1 MEGGLYGFDVVYDEY
16 LRYRESDM
24 GNNTNAIG
32 KLFEVFASKTLAQAT
47 ESSFV
52 AAHPAAICFT
62 PDGQIVFGGDVYSR
76 QKTWTGSQAE
86 YDAIESKD
94 ANTTYYVNHPDP
106 SERRVYVGETLV
118 MGAGADPN
126 FVGLVYG
133 GAQTF
138 YFSPQGRGFDYKGE
152 WETVTSDSNGNFS
165 AAVSDAQLGS
175 FSESWFF
182 NKDGTRFS
190 NITEIQKFPKI
201 LSSDMKYAF
210 AAQQLDSF
218 DGSGMEFAKTADSS
232 WAWDGMLSNNL
243 HLMEANCKGMPIS
256 GNCKEMFK
264 NCELLETVRFDDVS
278 MVADATEMFSGCTK
292 LASVGIDAGEGW
304 FTGLNCGDKMFSG
317 CEGLAYRGVFVLGTM
332 MPELHS
338 AKEMFSHTC
347 FKEIKQYTQVE
358 NVGTGFYLF
367 GRTRGDID
375 ICNLFAYNAVL
386 EKVHHPIYCHG
397 ISVDG
402 LSSLLSPFF
411 MCTSLKYAVISG
423 LSSRVNGKTPYNPL
437 CGAPQWGSEDDA
449 QCVID
454 TLLTYSEDASANAE
468 PVDVMLDKAVADRLS
483 LDVLNQISA
492 KGYRITTIY

>member
-1 MEGGLYGFDVVYDEY
+1 
-16 LRYRESDM
+16 M

-32 KLFEVFASKTLAQAT
+32 KPFEVFASKTLAQAT
-47 ESSFV
+47 EPSFV

-62 PDGQIVFGGDVYSR
+62 PEGQIVFCGDVYSR

-138 YFSPQGRGFDYKGE
+138 YFSPLGRGLNYKGE

-165 AAVSDAQLGS
+165 AAVSDARRDYGT
-175 FSESWFF
+175 ESWFF
-182 NKDGTRFS
+182 NEDGTQFT
-190 NITEIQKFPKI
+190 NITEIRKFPKI
-201 LSSDMKYAF
+201 LGSNMKYAF
-210 AAQQLDSF
+210 AEQQLDSF
-218 DGSGMEFAKTADSS
+218 DGSGMEFAKAADTS
-232 WAWDGMLSNNL
+232 WEWVGMLSSNL
-243 HLMEANCKGMPIS
+243 HLMEANCKGMPI
-256 GNCKEMFK
+256 GGDCKEMFMC
-264 NCELLETVRFDDVS
+264 CENLETVVFDDVS
-278 MVADATEMFSGCTK
+278 EVTAATGMFNGCTK

-304 FTGLNCGDKMFSG
+304 FTGLNNGDRMFYG
-317 CEGLAYRGVFVLGTM
+317 CEGLAYRGVFVLGSA
-332 MPELHS
+332 MPELYN
-338 AKEMFSHTC
+338 ANYMFSHTC
-347 FKEIKQYTQVE
+347 FKEIKQHTTVE

-375 ICNLFAYNAVL
+375 IRSLFAYNTVL

-423 LSSRVNGKTPYNPL
+423 LSSRVNGQTPYNPL
-437 CGAPQWGSEDDA
+437 CGAPLWGSEDNA

-483 LDVLNQISA
+483 LDVKAQISA
-492 KGYRITTIY
+492 KGYRITTID

>member
-1 MEGGLYGFDVVYDEY
+1 
-16 LRYRESDM
+16 M

-32 KLFEVFASKTLAQAT
+32 KPFEVFASKTLAQAT

-94 ANTTYYVNHPDP
+94 ANTTYYINHPDP

-133 GAQTF
+133 GGGAQTF
-138 YFSPQGRGFDYKGE
+138 YFSPQGRGLDYKGE

-175 FSESWFF
+175 LSSCLFF
-182 NKDGTRFS
+182 NEDGTRFS

-201 LSSDMKYAF
+201 LSSNMQYAF
-210 AAQQLDSF
+210 ADQQLDSF
-218 DGSGMEFAKTADSS
+218 DGSGMEFAKAADNS
-232 WAWDGMLSNNL
+232 WAWVGMLSSNL
-243 HLMEANCKGMPIS
+243 HLMEANCKNMPI
-256 GNCKEMFK
+256 GGDCKEMFK
-264 NCELLETVRFDDVS
+264 GCENLETVGFDDVS
-278 MVADATEMFSGCTK
+278 EVTDATEMFSGCKK

-304 FTGLNCGDKMFSG
+304 FTSLLYGDRMFYY
-317 CEGLAYRGVFVLGTM
+317 CEGLSYKGVFVLSSQ

-338 AKEMFSHTC
+338 AKEMFSYTC
-347 FKEIKQYTQVE
+347 FKEIKHSAQDT
-358 NVGTGFYLF
+358 NAYLF
-367 GRTRGDID
+367 GETVGNID
-375 ICNLFAYNAVL
+375 IRRLFAGNIRL
-386 EKVHHPIYCHG
+386 EKVHNPIYCHG
-397 ISVDG
+397 ISVEG
-402 LSSLLSPFF
+402 LGSLWSPFF
-411 MCTSLKYAVISG
+411 LCHELKYAVIKG
-423 LSSRVNGKTPYNPL
+423 LSSRVNGQTAYNPL
-437 CGAPQWGSEDDA
+437 CGAPKWGSEDNA

-468 PVDVMLDKAVADRLS
+468 PVDVLLDTAVANRLS
-483 LDVLNQISA
+483 AEVKAQISA
-492 KGYRITTIY
+492 KGYRITTIN